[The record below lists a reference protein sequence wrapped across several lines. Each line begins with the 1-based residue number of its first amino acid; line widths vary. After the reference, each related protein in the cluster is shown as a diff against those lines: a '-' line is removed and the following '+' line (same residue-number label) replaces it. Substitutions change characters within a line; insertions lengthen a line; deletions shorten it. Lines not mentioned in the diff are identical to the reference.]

1 MIKDI
6 VCALDYSIC
15 AETALA
21 LFVGTFVIIFYGTA
35 RLSRE
40 ATDRFASIPLHD
52 SIEDPRHE

>member
-6 VCALDYSIC
+6 ICSLDYSFF
-15 AETALA
+15 AEAALA
-21 LFVGTFVIIFYGTA
+21 LFVGTFFIIFYGTA

-40 ATDRFASIPLHD
+40 AADRFASIPLRD